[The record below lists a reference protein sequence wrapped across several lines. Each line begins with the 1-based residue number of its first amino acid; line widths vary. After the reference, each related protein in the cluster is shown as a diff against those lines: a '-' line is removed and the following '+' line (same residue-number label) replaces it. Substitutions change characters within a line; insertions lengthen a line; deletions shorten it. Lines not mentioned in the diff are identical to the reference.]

1 MYKIVK
7 EGYVSKKWESILGL
21 EFVYIWLN
29 EFDKVI
35 KNVIKNYFFF

>member
-7 EGYVSKKWESILGL
+7 EGYVSKEWESILGL

-35 KNVIKNYFFF
+35 KNVI